1 MYIRKA
7 KAEKDCKN
15 MTRKLKEQKAIK
27 TKEKAAVVDR
37 MLQVFE
43 QNTAVAVSG
52 ATLELAGELKQSKRA
67 GEGLKHKLGKSQV
80 YSLLLAGSAK
90 PSPISMCCMLCLI
103 FVIFFCLL

>member
-1 MYIRKA
+1 
-7 KAEKDCKN
+7 

-80 YSLLLAGSAK
+80 YLLLIVGSAK
-90 PSPISMCCMLCLI
+90 PSH
-103 FVIFFCLL
+103 FFCLL